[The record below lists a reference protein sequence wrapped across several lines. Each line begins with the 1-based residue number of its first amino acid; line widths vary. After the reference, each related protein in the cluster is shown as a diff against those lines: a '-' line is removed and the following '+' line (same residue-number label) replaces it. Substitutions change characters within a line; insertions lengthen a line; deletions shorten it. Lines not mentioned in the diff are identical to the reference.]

1 LSLSLSLCER
11 ENEKKT
17 ERGWKGGRE
26 GEIDKKDLDKKDLD
40 KKDLDKKNFLAS
52 STEKKV

>member
-1 LSLSLSLCER
+1 VFLSLSLSLCER

-26 GEIDKKDLDKKDLD
+26 GEIDKKDLDKKT
-40 KKDLDKKNFLAS
+40 FLAS
-52 STEKKV
+52 STGKKV